1 MPRSPGLQGP
11 LPSVSSTPA
20 SSATA
25 AAAAP
30 AAPLRRF
37 GRFELRGL
45 LSKTPRSLLWLV
57 FDPRNGQELLLAM
70 PREKPASPEAL
81 AQWKRLADGG
91 ARINHPQ
98 LAHVVEQGEVELWPY
113 LAYDRALGETLEER
127 LRRQPAP
134 LPLDV
139 AAWVCQLLEGLAYAH
154 EAGHVHRDLQLAHV
168 LINATDQVR
177 LLGLEVAQEPETS
190 SQDFN
195 TLTRSATREAAAQDV
210 LAVGLM
216 LHRLLSGK
224 PVLDQT
230 DLHQAM
236 ALMQPQGRELVRLG
250 WETPHPIPDPLRAI
264 ANRSTDRQAR
274 QRYHQARTLLRAL
287 EGWRTAAAHDAGGPI
302 ALLMDKLQRYGHLP
316 ASSARLS
323 RILGAAGLEGQ
334 HAAALSGLVLDD
346 MALSLELLRRV
357 NNALKQ
363 SGAANSGTMLNM
375 QRAIAMIG
383 LNGLQAAVRSLKPW
397 PGPLSELQA
406 TVMRSL
412 MKRVHRAGLIAQ
424 NLRPAGFDPEVV
436 YLVCLLQNL
445 GRLLLQYHFPDD
457 AQQVRQLMLP
467 PEPTEEAPHP
477 VGMSEQAAA
486 YAVLGCDL
494 DALGSAVARYWGLD
508 EDVQHMMHRAS
519 PDAPVRHA
527 GHDTDVIRLTCSFAN
542 ELVDAMVQPEGR
554 RKHALEMATRRYAR
568 VLGLGL
574 RDVMDALK
582 PETARKEAAASHSPE
597 AAREIGSSNLTLTA
611 HLDIPPIVPSNPIGS
626 AETPQPSALRRRLAG
641 GAPDAAD
648 AADGSFFVSGKLPE
662 RR

>member
-1 MPRSPGLQGP
+1 M
-11 LPSVSSTPA
+11 
-20 SSATA
+20 
-25 AAAAP
+25 
-30 AAPLRRF
+30 RRF
-37 GRFELRGL
+37 GRFELRAL

-57 FDPRNGQELLLAM
+57 FDPRNGQDLLLAM
-70 PREKPASPEAL
+70 PREKPASAQAL
-81 AQWKRLADGG
+81 VQWKRTADAG
-91 ARINHPQ
+91 ARISHPN

-127 LRRQPAP
+127 LRRQPTP

-168 LINATDQVR
+168 LINATDQIR
-177 LLGLEVAQEPETS
+177 LLGLEVAQDPAGPA
-190 SQDFN
+190 QDFN
-195 TLTRSATREAAAQDV
+195 TQSRSAVREAAEQDV
-210 LAVGLM
+210 LCVGLL

-230 DLHQAM
+230 DLRM
-236 ALMQPQGRELVRLG
+236 VLDLMQPQGRELIRLG
-250 WETPHPIPDPLRAI
+250 WETPHPIPEALRAI
-264 ANRSTDRQAR
+264 ANRSTDRQAS
-274 QRYHQARTLLRAL
+274 QRYHQARTFLRAL
-287 EGWRTAAAHDAGGPI
+287 EGWRTAAAHDEGGPI
-302 ALLMDKLQRYGHLP
+302 ALLMDKLQRFGHLP
-316 ASSARLS
+316 ASSTRLS

-334 HAAALSGLVLDD
+334 HAAALSSLVLDD
-346 MALSLELLRRV
+346 MALALELLRRV

-363 SGAANSGTMLNM
+363 SGASNSGTMLNM
-375 QRAIAMIG
+375 QRAVAMIG

-412 MKRVHRAGLIAQ
+412 MRRVHRAGLIAQ
-424 NLRPAGFDPEVV
+424 NLRPAGYDPEVI

-457 AQQVRQLMLP
+457 AQQIRQLMLP
-467 PEPTEEAPHP
+467 PEPTEDRPHP
-477 VGMSEQAAA
+477 TGMGEQAAA

-527 GHDTDVIRLTCSFAN
+527 GHDTDIIRLTCSFAN

-554 RKHALEMATRRYAR
+554 RKQALELATRRYAR

-574 RDVMDALK
+574 REVMEALK
-582 PETARKEAAASHSPE
+582 PETARKEAAVSHGPE
-597 AAREIGSSNLTLTA
+597 AAREIGSANLTLTA
-611 HLDIPPIVPSNPIGS
+611 NLDIPPLVPSAPTDG
-626 AETPQPSALRRRLAG
+626 AQASALRKRLAG
-641 GAPDAAD
+641 AGE
-648 AADGSFFVSGKLPE
+648 DGTSSPLPE
-662 RR
+662 RS

>member
-1 MPRSPGLQGP
+1 M
-11 LPSVSSTPA
+11 SVSSTPA
-20 SSATA
+20 TTT
-25 AAAAP
+25 AAP

-37 GRFELRGL
+37 GRFELRAL

-57 FDPRNGQELLLAM
+57 FDPRNGQELLLSM
-70 PREKPASPEAL
+70 PREKPASADAL
-81 AQWKRLADGG
+81 AQWKRTADAG
-91 ARINHPQ
+91 ARVNHPN

-127 LRRQPAP
+127 LRRQPAV

-139 AAWVCQLLEGLAYAH
+139 AGWVSQLLEGLAYAH

-168 LINATDQVR
+168 LINATDQIR
-177 LLGLEVAQEPETS
+177 LVGLEVAQDLTGAT
-190 SQDFN
+190 QDFN
-195 TLTRSATREAAAQDV
+195 TQSRSAIREAAEQDV
-210 LAVGLM
+210 LCAGLL

-230 DLHQAM
+230 DLRM
-236 ALMQPQGRELVRLG
+236 VLELMQPQGRELVRLG
-250 WETPHPIPDPLRAI
+250 WETPHPIPEALRAI

-274 QRYHQARTLLRAL
+274 QRYHQARTFLRAL
-287 EGWRTAAAHDAGGPI
+287 EGWRTAAEQDEGGPI
-302 ALLMDKLQRYGHLP
+302 ALLMDKLQRFGHLP
-316 ASSARLS
+316 ASSTRLS

-334 HAAALSGLVLDD
+334 HAAALSSLVLDD
-346 MALSLELLRRV
+346 MALTLELLRRV

-363 SGAANSGTMLNM
+363 SGASNSGTMLNM
-375 QRAIAMIG
+375 QRAVAMIG

-397 PGPLSELQA
+397 PGPMSELQA
-406 TVMRSL
+406 AVMRSL

-424 NLRPAGFDPEVV
+424 NLRPAGYDPEVI

-457 AQQVRQLMLP
+457 AQQIRQLMLP

-477 VGMSEQAAA
+477 PGMSEQAAA

-527 GHDTDVIRLTCSFAN
+527 GHDTDIIRLTCSFAN

-554 RKHALEMATRRYAR
+554 RKHALELATRRYAR

-574 RDVMDALK
+574 REVMEALK
-582 PETARKEAAASHSPE
+582 PETARKEATVSHGPE
-597 AAREIGSSNLTLTA
+597 AAREIGSANLTLTA
-611 HLDIPPIVPSNPIGS
+611 NLDIPPIVPSVP
-626 AETPQPSALRRRLAG
+626 AEGPQASALRKRLAG
-641 GAPDAAD
+641 EDAAPDT
-648 AADGSFFVSGKLPE
+648 LPE
-662 RR
+662 HR